1 MARTN
6 TAYKHEEQQQHSVA
20 RQKKPNISM
29 TRTAKKSNISTIKV
43 VLAAVSVLML
53 LFSVIYGKGET
64 NKLYSEISD
73 LNTKVEMLQSEKVR
87 MQSEIEEK
95 MTLKNVEDYAEN
107 VLGLKKLDKSQI
119 EYIKI
124 QSEDVVQ
131 IPVEEQSFFS
141 KLKDALHNIVEYIR
155 G

>member
-1 MARTN
+1 
-6 TAYKHEEQQQHSVA
+6 
-20 RQKKPNISM
+20 
-29 TRTAKKSNISTIKV
+29 
-43 VLAAVSVLML
+43 
-53 LFSVIYGKGET
+53 
-64 NKLYSEISD
+64 
-73 LNTKVEMLQSEKVR
+73 MLQSEKVR

-95 MTLKNVEDYAEN
+95 MALKNVEDYAEN

>member
-6 TAYKHEEQQQHSVA
+6 TAYKHEEQHQHSVA

-29 TRTAKKSNISTIKV
+29 TRTAKKSNISTTKV

-64 NKLYSEISD
+64 KKLYSENSD

-87 MQSEIEEK
+87 KQSEIEEK
-95 MTLKNVEDYAEN
+95 MALKNVEDDAEN

>member
-1 MARTN
+1 M
-6 TAYKHEEQQQHSVA
+6 
-20 RQKKPNISM
+20 
-29 TRTAKKSNISTIKV
+29 
-43 VLAAVSVLML
+43 
-53 LFSVIYGKGET
+53 
-64 NKLYSEISD
+64 
-73 LNTKVEMLQSEKVR
+73 
-87 MQSEIEEK
+87 
-95 MTLKNVEDYAEN
+95 
-107 VLGLKKLDKSQI
+107 KKLDKSQI